1 MADTYKVLVN
11 EKQFLTFLDKLGDI
25 FPNET
30 YFINTAFRSKKLTDE
45 ERKML
50 GARAREIYLTKTIRG
65 SDNNRVNSEN
75 ALQKMYELEV
85 PIKCLTFNKGTENEI
100 SLPQRA
106 MTTFICCNPSDERKV
121 ALMHLA
127 AVNDIQKNIILSND
141 GGVDGKNQLAHTNSD
156 FRAERMKCNRT
167 KWIDFDIDITNIEE
181 ISRKVVANVIRTA
194 VKTKELCLEPLK
206 KNIFKNPKGFIIQ
219 TAGGVHVLIDKNCL
233 CGNPTIFCE
242 ELERWL
248 ETGGC
253 EIKEIDFKSGPCM
266 IPCPGVLMYDEW
278 VVTWEEL

>member
-1 MADTYKVLVN
+1 MADTYKVLVD
-11 EKQFLTFLDKLGDI
+11 EKQFLTFLDRLGDI

-30 YFINTAFRSKKLTDE
+30 YLINTAFRSKKLTDE
-45 ERKML
+45 ERKLL
-50 GARAREIYLTKTIRG
+50 GARSREVYLTKTIRG

-100 SLPQRA
+100 SLPQKA

-141 GGVDGKNQLAHTNSD
+141 SGVDGKNQLAHTNSD

-167 KWIDFDIDITNIEE
+167 KWVDFDIDIENLENLDRDMIKNLYIKPFFKETKTFVNLNGM
-181 ISRKVVANVIRTA
+181 VVS
-194 VKTKELCLEPLK
+194 
-206 KNIFKNPKGFIIQ
+206 
-219 TAGGVHVLIDKNCL
+219 TAGGFHVLVDKNCIKA
-233 CGNPTIFCE
+233 NPKEFANSLATY
-242 ELERWL
+242 L
-248 ETGGC
+248 TYKGY
-253 EIKEIDFKSGPCM
+253 EIKEIDFKAGPCM
-266 IPCPGVLMYDEW
+266 IPCPGILMYDKW
-278 VVTWEEL
+278 VVTWEKL

>member
-1 MADTYKVLVN
+1 MADTYKVLVD
-11 EKQFLTFLDKLGDI
+11 EKQFLTFLDRLGDI

-30 YFINTAFRSKKLTDE
+30 YLINTAFRSKKLTDE
-45 ERKML
+45 ERKLL
-50 GARAREIYLTKTIRG
+50 GARSREVYLTKTIRG

-100 SLPQRA
+100 SLPQKA

-167 KWIDFDIDITNIEE
+167 KWVDFDIDIENLENLDRDMIKNLYIKPFFKETKTFVNLNGM
-181 ISRKVVANVIRTA
+181 VVS
-194 VKTKELCLEPLK
+194 
-206 KNIFKNPKGFIIQ
+206 
-219 TAGGVHVLIDKNCL
+219 TAGGFHVLVDKNCIKA
-233 CGNPTIFCE
+233 NPKEFANSLATY
-242 ELERWL
+242 L
-248 ETGGC
+248 TYKGY
-253 EIKEIDFKSGPCM
+253 EIKEIDFKAGPCM
-266 IPCPGVLMYDEW
+266 IPCPGILMYDKW
-278 VVTWEEL
+278 VVTWEKL